1 MFALRLRDQ
10 EHLRCYGWAKA
21 TYEPVEEVAVMG
33 AGLVA
38 QALTPPWP
46 ALMNSTEQVVLIVMS
61 LSARDTSSKT
71 IEGGLWWGG
80 VESLVMALEGDE
92 LEHGTKEWKSAQQRV
107 RRALRKL
114 EAVGAIEKIQQATAG
129 RRSVWRIKTGS
140 PTLSFLPVDNPKKDH
155 ETEEVDL
162 HQCRSQVTSM

>member
-1 MFALRLRDQ
+1 
-10 EHLRCYGWAKA
+10 
-21 TYEPVEEVAVMG
+21 MG

-46 ALMNSTEQVVLIVMS
+46 ALMNSTEQVVLIAMS

-92 LEHGTKEWKSAQQRV
+92 IELGSKEWNSARQKV

-114 EAVGAIEKIQQATAG
+114 EKVGAIKRLQDATN
-129 RRSVWRIKTGS
+129 RRRAVWRIMTGS
-140 PTLSFLPVDNPKKDH
+140 PTLSFLPVDNSKNEAVENPKNDLQN
-155 ETEEVDL
+155 EPPGL
-162 HQCRSQVTSM
+162 HQCSSERSSM